1 MNKVM
6 SRVPPGLLEGAAL
19 FRGVALA
26 KWIILAAC
34 LVTAQT
40 AQARDVLE
48 WLNQASQASRAL
60 NYTGTYFYYHGE
72 HTEVMRVSHRVDAK
86 AERNKIEVLDGP
98 RREFIRINDEVYCH
112 LTDGK
117 TVRVDR
123 NAVQRFFPA
132 MVPDNTVNLAR
143 YYIPKLGGAEK
154 VAGRDCQVVILEP
167 RDGYR
172 YTQMVW
178 LDTSSALPLKTRT
191 VDERGASV
199 SMFVFSEIE
208 IGKQPDKAIFDVHTA
223 GKRVQVAGFDEEAKA
238 SEWAVKPPPGYAPT
252 FEAMRPLPG
261 RKNSVLHRIYSDG
274 MSSFS
279 IFIEPTQ
286 EDMYALQG
294 LSTESAINIY
304 SRRLGGHKITALGE
318 VPAAALLE
326 VANSVQKK

>member
-1 MNKVM
+1 MKLNIM
-6 SRVPPGLLEGAAL
+6 RGAFNGAL
-19 FRGVALA
+19 
-26 KWIILAAC
+26 LAAC
-34 LVTAQT
+34 LMAAQV

-98 RREFIRINDEVYCH
+98 RREFIRINNEVYCH
-112 LTDGK
+112 LADGK
-117 TVRVDR
+117 TVRINH

-132 MVPDNTVNLAR
+132 VVPDNIVNLAR
-143 YYIPKLGGAEK
+143 YYNPKLGGVEK

-178 LDTSSALPLKTRT
+178 LDTASSLPLKTRT
-191 VDERGASV
+191 VDERGAAV

-208 IGKQPDKAIFDVHTA
+208 IGKQPDKAIFDVRTA
-223 GKRVQVAGFDEEAKA
+223 GKLVQVTGFDEQAKA
-238 SEWAVKPPPGYAPT
+238 SEWAVKAPPGFVAA
-252 FEAMRPLPG
+252 FEARRPLPG

-286 EDMYALQG
+286 EDTYALQG
-294 LSTESAINIY
+294 LSTENAINIY
-304 SRRLGGHKITALGE
+304 SRRLGGGHKITALGE
-318 VPAAALLE
+318 VPAATLLE
-326 VANSVQKK
+326 VGNSVQKK